1 MLFSSQLRPAVYALW
16 KRYWEEANVLGGRCP
31 TGDDCPDISVF
42 QRGITKD
49 QTPGLPYHSP
59 DRKNP
64 NFPDKRLQAIN
75 QTNAHSLIQILREHH
90 VWKMKYSMNKV
101 LPLHVASAPLL
112 AVFRQLETF
121 LFSRSY
127 QDTIIWLVCYYHH
140 SSLLSGHLCSLQ

>member
-59 DRKNP
+59 DRKKSEFSRQTTSGNKSNKRTLINP
-64 NFPDKRLQAIN
+64 NSPRTSRMKN
-75 QTNAHSLIQILREHH
+75 EIQYE
-90 VWKMKYSMNKV
+90 
-101 LPLHVASAPLL
+101 
-112 AVFRQLETF
+112 
-121 LFSRSY
+121 
-127 QDTIIWLVCYYHH
+127 
-140 SSLLSGHLCSLQ
+140 